1 MTLLG
6 STIYQWNLIWTYH
19 TALLHGLETALEVAV
34 VALAVSV
41 VVGLVFAVMR
51 SARPPFCWPAALY
64 INVFRGIP
72 ALVSIIWVYFGW
84 SLALGISLSVFEA
97 SVIALVLLYSAFLA
111 EIFRAALVSIQHG
124 QREAGFAL
132 GMKRSHVFFLVVLPQ
147 AARIAVPNVGS
158 SLIGMVKDTSVF
170 MTIGL
175 AEVVYVSENAV
186 AATFQPFV
194 LYTAAGVIYV
204 VVAFGIDFLSRIVER
219 TIGGQPSGVIP
230 LLLTARK
237 RRRLAALADA
247 PLAHEIEALV
257 G

>member
-1 MTLLG
+1 MIVA
-6 STIYQWNLIWTYH
+6 STIYRWSLLWTYH
-19 TALLHGLETALEVAV
+19 TALLHGLETALKVAV
-34 VALAVSV
+34 VSLFISIA
-41 VVGLVFAVMR
+41 VGLLFAVMR
-51 SARPPFCWPAALY
+51 MARPPFCWPAALY

-84 SLALGISLSVFEA
+84 SLALGITLSVFQA
-97 SVIALVLLYSAFLA
+97 CVVALVLLYSAFLA
-111 EIFRAALVSIQHG
+111 EIFRSALTAIHHG

-132 GMKRSHVFFLVVLPQ
+132 GMKRSHVFFLVVVPQ
-147 AARIAVPNVGS
+147 ATRIALPNVGS

-194 LYTAAGVIYV
+194 FYTAAGAIYV
-204 VVAFGIDFLSRIVER
+204 VVAFTIDFIARVLER
-219 TIGGQPSGVIP
+219 TIGGQPSGRIP

-237 RRRLAALADA
+237 RRRLTALAEA
-247 PLAHEIEALV
+247 PLKGEKQVLV
-257 G
+257 A